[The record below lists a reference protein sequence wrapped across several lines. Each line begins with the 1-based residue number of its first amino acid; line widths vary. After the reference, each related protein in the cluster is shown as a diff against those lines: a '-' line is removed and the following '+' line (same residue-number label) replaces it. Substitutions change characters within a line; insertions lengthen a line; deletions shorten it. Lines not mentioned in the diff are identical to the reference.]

1 MRKKKMLRLAA
12 LGMCLALLWL
22 CAAPAVAAKNR
33 FQKGS
38 VRLEKGPRMYYWVHA
53 PEEESSRGLP
63 LVVYLHGSGERGE
76 RALSAGLPSLV
87 NDGLVFPAVLLVP
100 QLPAR
105 GSWMSMEKQ
114 VMAIMEQVAQEYG
127 TDPERVTLA
136 GFSLGASF
144 GWEFMNLH
152 PGLAG
157 RFLSLCGRLEHWK
170 DVAPEAFAQTWVK
183 TYVGTKDT
191 NVNPKTSTEFTNQL
205 AELGYQADLN
215 VLEATH
221 PQVLRRSFK
230 DEALIRWLSWQDAA
244 EESY

>member
-127 TDPERVTLA
+127 TDPERDTLA

-144 GWEFMNLH
+144 GW
-152 PGLAG
+152 
-157 RFLSLCGRLEHWK
+157 S
-170 DVAPEAFAQTWVK
+170 
-183 TYVGTKDT
+183 
-191 NVNPKTSTEFTNQL
+191 S
-205 AELGYQADLN
+205 
-215 VLEATH
+215 
-221 PQVLRRSFK
+221 
-230 DEALIRWLSWQDAA
+230 
-244 EESY
+244 